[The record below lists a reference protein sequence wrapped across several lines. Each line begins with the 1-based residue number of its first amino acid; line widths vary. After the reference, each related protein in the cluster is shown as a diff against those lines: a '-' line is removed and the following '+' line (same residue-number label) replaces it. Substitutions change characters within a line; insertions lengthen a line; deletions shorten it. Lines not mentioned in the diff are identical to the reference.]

1 MDFSNIVVNV
11 SIGQHGAFAQRGL
24 NGFVTP
30 SIIPAKTLKFCLTM
44 DKKAVCREK
53 ETDQRQ
59 KQEARMN
66 AL

>member
-24 NGFVTP
+24 NSFVTP
-30 SIIPAKTLKFCLTM
+30 SIILAKTLECCLTM

-53 ETDQRQ
+53 ETAQRR

-66 AL
+66 GL